1 VSDTDEMPA
10 RVPAASV
17 PVQPAATV
25 MLVRDGDEGLEVFM
39 LQRTLSAAFARG
51 QYVFPGGKVDE
62 ADHGEA
68 FEPICD
74 GLDDDDA
81 SARMGMASG
90 GLAWLVAA
98 IRECFEEAGVL
109 LARRRGENHVVR
121 FAGADVADRFNAA
134 RHAIHEG
141 ARSLVDLCTEED
153 LLLLTDRIHLVDHW
167 ITPVGERRRFDT
179 RFFVAAAPEEQEPL
193 HDDKETIASLW
204 VRPADALD
212 MWRAGELQMFP
223 PTVASLEFLR
233 PHADVDSAVAA
244 AAAVGIPSVVTP
256 RIVLDD
262 AGRVTGI
269 RRPGD
274 ADYDTTPEPEFVIAL
289 PR

>member
-1 VSDTDEMPA
+1 
-10 RVPAASV
+10 
-17 PVQPAATV
+17 
-25 MLVRDGDEGLEVFM
+25 MLVRDGAGGLEVFM
-39 LQRTLSAAFARG
+39 LQRTLSAVFARG
-51 QYVFPGGKVDE
+51 QYVFPGGKVDD

-74 GLDDDDA
+74 GLDDDIA
-81 SARMGMASG
+81 SARMGMRSG

-98 IRECFEEAGVL
+98 IRECFEEAGAL
-109 LARRRGENHVVR
+109 LARRADEDHVVR
-121 FAGADVADRFNAA
+121 FDDPTVAERFSVA

-141 ARSLVDLCTEED
+141 RRSLVELCADED

-167 ITPVGERRRFDT
+167 VTPMGERRRFDT

-204 VRPADALD
+204 VRPGDALD
-212 MWRAGELQMFP
+212 LWRAGELQMFP
-223 PTVASLEFLR
+223 PTVAALELLL
-233 PHADVDSAVAA
+233 PHADV
-244 AAAVGIPSVVTP
+244 AAAVTVAASVGVPPVVTP
-256 RIVLDD
+256 RIVLDPD
-262 AGRVTGI
+262 GRVVGI

-274 ADYDTTPEPEFVIAL
+274 PDYESTPEPEFVIAV